1 MTSRASGEEEQSK
14 NEGGASFHEVAGDPE
29 YDGITRQFDDGETRK
44 LLRKVDFRVLPL
56 LSFLYLLAF
65 LDRSN
70 LGNARVAG
78 LEDDLALV
86 GNQFSLAA
94 TVYRATTAM
103 GAIS

>member
-1 MTSRASGEEEQSK
+1 MTSTLSGQEQQSK
-14 NEGGASFHEVAGDPE
+14 SESLASFHENSTDLENENLA
-29 YDGITRQFDDGETRK
+29 RHFDDGETRK
-44 LLRKVDFRVLPL
+44 LLRKVDWRVLPL

-86 GNQFSLAA
+86 GNQYNLVA
-94 TVYRATTAM
+94 TV
-103 GAIS
+103 